1 MSEKVL
7 VVDDKKDM
15 LVFLERLLST
25 ELNVQVVGVTRG
37 RDAVGTI
44 SGDGV
49 DVVITD
55 VKMPGKDGIALL
67 EDLRKIDS
75 DLIVIILTGYG
86 TVDLAVEALKK
97 GAYDFLTKPVD
108 NERLIHTLKRALEY
122 RRVLKEK
129 RFLEERVKYASLKRE
144 LIGESDV
151 MANLLDRIR
160 TIAETGE
167 TVLITGE
174 TGTGKELAA
183 RTTHR
188 FSRRSKGPFIA
199 VNCPAIP
206 ESILESELF
215 GYRKGAFTSA
225 VSDRKGLFE
234 AADGG
239 TLFLDEIGDI
249 PLSVQSKLLRVLQ
262 EKEFKPLGDTASVKV
277 NVRVIASTNQEI
289 ERKIEDGQFRDDLYY
304 RLNVITVRMPSL
316 NDRVDDIPLLA
327 EHFLIEYALEYGK
340 SITGFSRDALDYL
353 KVREWRGN
361 VRELQNTIKRAVI
374 FSKGSIIDRDAFE
387 DTTQFGHFTGGVS
400 CETMSMDYKTARNRV
415 LEHFTVNYIR
425 HLLKKTSGNV
435 THAARMAELERQSI
449 QHLMRK
455 YGIDSKDFR

>member
-37 RDAVGTI
+37 RDAVGAI

-215 GYRKGAFTSA
+215 GYRKGVFTSA

-277 NVRVIASTNQEI
+277 NVRVIASTNPAI
-289 ERKIEDGQFRDDLYY
+289 ERKIDDGQFRDDLYY
-304 RLNVITVRMPSL
+304 RLKVITVRMPSL
-316 NDRVDDIPLLA
+316 NDRVDDMPLLA
-327 EHFLIEYALEYGK
+327 GHFLIEYALEYGK

-374 FSKGSIIDRDAFE
+374 FSKGSIIDRDAF
-387 DTTQFGHFTGGVS
+387 
-400 CETMSMDYKTARNRV
+400 
-415 LEHFTVNYIR
+415 
-425 HLLKKTSGNV
+425 
-435 THAARMAELERQSI
+435 
-449 QHLMRK
+449 
-455 YGIDSKDFR
+455 